1 MTLGLALL
9 VAFAVW
15 EYFAKYPMIPGY
27 VFKNKVALSVMHF

>member
-27 VFKNKVALSVMHF
+27 VFKNKAPNPVMLF